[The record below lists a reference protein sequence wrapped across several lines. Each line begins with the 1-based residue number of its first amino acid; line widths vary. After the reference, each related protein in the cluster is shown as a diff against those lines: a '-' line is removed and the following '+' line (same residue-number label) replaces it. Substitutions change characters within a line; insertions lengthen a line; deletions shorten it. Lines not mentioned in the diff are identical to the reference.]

1 MGIWFAPT
9 VQQGC
14 WETAAGDKF
23 GARRGCDMSL
33 AAGFSADDRQI
44 GSRLEWENDKETC
57 GIGAGSGQRQNDE

>member
-14 WETAAGDKF
+14 WETGAGDKF
-23 GARRGCDMSL
+23 GARRGCEMSL
-33 AAGFSADDRQI
+33 AAGFSADERQI